1 MLGTTTFLYRGIIER
16 LQWLGNISYE
26 LYVVHYVLLSM
37 LNGLSTNLYMATV
50 LGGGLLLSTILWKTD
65 KRLINRITH

>member
-37 LNGLSTNLYMATV
+37 LNGLSTNVYMATV